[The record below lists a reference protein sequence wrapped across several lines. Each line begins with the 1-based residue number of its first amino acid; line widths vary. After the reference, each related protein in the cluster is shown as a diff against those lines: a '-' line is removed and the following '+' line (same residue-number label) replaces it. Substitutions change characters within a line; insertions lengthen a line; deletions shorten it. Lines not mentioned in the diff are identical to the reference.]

1 MFLFIVHKFSW
12 AERFTKFVLCI
23 LLSHGKVERMNKKK
37 KKIIRISIILAVVV
51 AILLIV
57 LISRGNRKVGAKQFV
72 VENVDEME
80 FDPFLSTENR
90 LDNSLL
96 EYGKVLTKYRQ
107 KGYTDY

>member
-1 MFLFIVHKFSW
+1 
-12 AERFTKFVLCI
+12 
-23 LLSHGKVERMNKKK
+23 MNKKK

-96 EYGKVLTKYRQ
+96 EYGKVLTK
-107 KGYTDY
+107 